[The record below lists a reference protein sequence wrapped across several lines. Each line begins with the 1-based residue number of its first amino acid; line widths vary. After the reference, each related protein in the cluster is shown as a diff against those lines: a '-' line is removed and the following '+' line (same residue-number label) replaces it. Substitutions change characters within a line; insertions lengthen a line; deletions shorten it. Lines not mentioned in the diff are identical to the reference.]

1 MCSAQGRVRFAPE
14 SRHVQCTHACPLNAN
29 SGHQASFD
37 HFIRTAKERHWNSK
51 TEGLCGLE
59 GDNELNFC
67 GLLDGE
73 ISRLFTFEDTAC
85 VKPESR

>member
-1 MCSAQGRVRFAPE
+1 MCSAQADVRFVPIADIKP
-14 SRHVQCTHACPLNAN
+14 
-29 SGHQASFD
+29 SFD
-37 HFIRTAKERHWNSK
+37 HFIRTAKERHRNSK

-59 GDNELNFC
+59 VDNQLNFC

-85 VKPESR
+85 VNTRKPIEFVTLPP